1 MEQELKFALTATDP
15 LLVEQQLARVP
26 LIGRRKPKRQQL
38 HSTYYDTPE
47 HALQKAAIALRVRQI
62 GDANHPHW
70 VQTLK
75 MGGSAD
81 SAFSRRGEW
90 EHPLKAN
97 TLDPSLLV
105 DTPWMDLDPDGVL
118 FQSLSPVFTTRF
130 ERLSWIIKQGEFSAE
145 VALDRGEV
153 HMDGQNAPLCE
164 LEIELLSG
172 SVDALFDAA
181 AQIGQHLSLMPLH
194 LSKAARAYRL
204 AQGTLYAPLRAK
216 PPVLSTHMDF
226 SALAQAVLRES
237 FLQFSA
243 NLYSLCSS
251 DAPEVLHQTRV
262 GWRRFKS
269 ALRLFEQGGS
279 HSDLPTLAPL
289 KPLLAGLAELR
300 DLEVAASE
308 VLPLYA
314 NAYQGATP
322 RRVQQWQRLQKTLTQ
337 AIQQQRAAVRQ
348 SAAEPALGRSMLD
361 ITRWLEAGT
370 IAVPAHLQKSKKHS
384 AADWLG
390 NRLKRLAKQLKST
403 PVHARDPAVQHQ
415 MRIVSKRLRYGVEGL
430 RTLLP
435 KKRAQR
441 WHHLAVR
448 TQTRIGLERDR
459 QQAVQI
465 AERLHAAD
473 GIVEFLRGAAFG
485 SSAGPAEDGHCAD

>member
-1 MEQELKFALTATDP
+1 
-15 LLVEQQLARVP
+15 
-26 LIGRRKPKRQQL
+26 
-38 HSTYYDTPE
+38 
-47 HALQKAAIALRVRQI
+47 
-62 GDANHPHW
+62 
-70 VQTLK
+70 
-75 MGGSAD
+75 
-81 SAFSRRGEW
+81 
-90 EHPLKAN
+90 
-97 TLDPSLLV
+97 
-105 DTPWMDLDPDGVL
+105 
-118 FQSLSPVFTTRF
+118 
-130 ERLSWIIKQGEFSAE
+130 
-145 VALDRGEV
+145 
-153 HMDGQNAPLCE
+153 MDGQSAPLCE

-181 AQIGQHLSLMPLH
+181 LQIGQHLSLMPLH

-204 AQGTLYAPLRAK
+204 AQGTLHAPLRAK
-216 PPVLSTHMDF
+216 PPVLNAAMDF
-226 SALAQAVLRES
+226 PQLAQAVLRES

-243 NLYSLCSS
+243 NLYTLRNS

-269 ALRLFEQGGS
+269 ALRLFEQGGR
-279 HSDLPTLAPL
+279 SDLPTLAPL
-289 KPLLAGLAELR
+289 KPLLADMAQLR

-314 NAYQGATP
+314 HAYQGATP
-322 RRVQQWQRLQKTLTQ
+322 RRVQQWQRLQKTLTL
-337 AIQQQRAAVRQ
+337 AIQQQRSALRR
-348 SAAEPALGRSMLD
+348 SAAEPAIGRSLLA
-361 ITRWLEAGT
+361 ITRWLETGT
-370 IAVPAHLQKSKKHS
+370 IAAPARLQKGKKHN

-390 NRLKRLAKQLKST
+390 GRLKRLAKQLKST

-415 MRIVSKRLRYGVEGL
+415 LRILSKRLRYGVEGL